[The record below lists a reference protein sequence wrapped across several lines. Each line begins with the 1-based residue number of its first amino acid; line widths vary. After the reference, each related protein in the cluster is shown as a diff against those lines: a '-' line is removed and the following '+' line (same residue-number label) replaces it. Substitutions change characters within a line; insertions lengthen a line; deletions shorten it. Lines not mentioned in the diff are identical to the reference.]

1 MIHLCGKSWHCKLPR
16 KTCISPD
23 LALPPLFSVECH
35 PTPITFCDCIAVE
48 LNRTLSNAIE
58 PNQRSI
64 GPFFLWELDWVRLP
78 NPIEPNHMIEFDWVR
93 LNLINRMF
101 NLVRLV
107 TSGKHKDLKL
117 WNKMCK
123 HDNLKQR
130 KYKLIPVL
138 ILKGVGAQKWA
149 TINVE
154 LTSCTFEVPK
164 KLSSRTLKVR
174 GNSLKHGKYQ
184 IRQEYLD
191 IQEP

>member
-1 MIHLCGKSWHCKLPR
+1 MNQADDVERVGIVSCREKLASPQIWLCYLYFQWNVIPHRSCFV
-16 KTCISPD
+16 I
-23 LALPPLFSVECH
+23 ALPSNWIKPY
-35 PTPITFCDCIAVE
+35 
-48 LNRTLSNAIE
+48 RTQSNLI
-58 PNQRSI
+58 N
-64 GPFFLWELDWVRLP
+64 VRLLHFFVRARL
-78 NPIEPNHMIEFDWVR
+78 NSITEPNHMIEFDWVR

-164 KLSSRTLKVR
+164 KVSSRTLKVR
-174 GNSLKHGKYQ
+174 GNSLKRGKYQ
-184 IRQEYLD
+184 TRHEYLD

>member
-1 MIHLCGKSWHCKLPR
+1 MNQADDVERVGIVSCREKLASPQIWLCHLYFQWTAIPHRSCFVITLP
-16 KTCISPD
+16 
-23 LALPPLFSVECH
+23 
-35 PTPITFCDCIAVE
+35 
-48 LNRTLSNAIE
+48 SNWIE
-58 PNQRSI
+58 PFQTQSNLI
-64 GPFFLWELDWVRLP
+64 NVRLLHFFC
-78 NPIEPNHMIEFDWVR
+78 ESSTEFDYRTQSKPNHMIEFDWVW
-93 LNLINRMF
+93 LNLINWMF

-164 KLSSRTLKVR
+164 
-174 GNSLKHGKYQ
+174 NY
-184 IRQEYLD
+184 
-191 IQEP
+191 

>member
-1 MIHLCGKSWHCKLPR
+1 MSSHTNHVNSFVIAFPSNWIKPYRTQSNLINVWLLHFFVRARLNS
-16 KTCISPD
+16 
-23 LALPPLFSVECH
+23 
-35 PTPITFCDCIAVE
+35 IT
-48 LNRTLSNAIE
+48 
-58 PNQRSI
+58 
-64 GPFFLWELDWVRLP
+64 
-78 NPIEPNHMIEFDWVR
+78 EPNHMIEFDWVR
-93 LNLINRMF
+93 LNLINLMF

-149 TINVE
+149 TINIE

-164 KLSSRTLKVR
+164 KMSSRTLKVR
-174 GNSLKHGKYQ
+174 DNSLKRGKYQ
-184 IRQEYLD
+184 TRQEYLD